1 MANRAD
7 GTRKDGGYS
16 KDNKQNKISHEN
28 IIVPIGRLWP
38 TKLSL
43 EKIVQW

>member
-7 GTRKDGGYS
+7 STRKDGRYS
-16 KDNKQNKISHEN
+16 KDNKQNNINHEN
-28 IIVPIGRLWP
+28 IIVPIDRLWP